1 VGLKGHEQRSMVR
14 LRVKEIAESQ
24 GYNMSTLSRA
34 ADVPFIT
41 IKRVWRNPYY
51 EIKLATL
58 GKIARALHV
67 STAEL
72 IEDVDS

>member
-1 VGLKGHEQRSMVR
+1 MVR

-67 STAEL
+67 PTSEL
-72 IEDVDS
+72 VEDVDNDTK

>member
-1 VGLKGHEQRSMVR
+1 
-14 LRVKEIAESQ
+14 
-24 GYNMSTLSRA
+24 MSTLSRA

-72 IEDVDS
+72 IEDVDSK

>member
-1 VGLKGHEQRSMVR
+1 MVR
-14 LRVKEIAESQ
+14 LRVKEVAESK

-51 EIKLATL
+51 EVKLATL
-58 GKIARALHV
+58 GKIARALGV
-67 STAEL
+67 STSEL
-72 IEDVDS
+72 IEDIPED

>member
-1 VGLKGHEQRSMVR
+1 MVR

-58 GKIARALHV
+58 GKIAQALGV
-67 STAEL
+67 PTREL
-72 IEDVDS
+72 IEDEPTT

>member
-1 VGLKGHEQRSMVR
+1 MVR

-72 IEDVDS
+72 IEDIDS

>member
-1 VGLKGHEQRSMVR
+1 MVR

-24 GYNMSTLSRA
+24 GYNMSTLSRV

-72 IEDVDS
+72 IEDVDSK